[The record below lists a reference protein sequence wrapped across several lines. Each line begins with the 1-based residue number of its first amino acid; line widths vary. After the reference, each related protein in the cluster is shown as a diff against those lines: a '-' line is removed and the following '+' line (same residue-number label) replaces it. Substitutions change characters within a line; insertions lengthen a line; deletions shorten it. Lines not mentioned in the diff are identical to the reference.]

1 MTPADRESGNA
12 EWRYQVVD
20 GGGVI
25 SRQCAEAALH
35 CTDCTAA
42 LCRAAG
48 RKDYNVHSANKH
60 IDTIDRYTATGD
72 SCAML

>member
-1 MTPADRESGNA
+1 MLSGDIK
-12 EWRYQVVD
+12 WCGDVLVM
-20 GGGVI
+20 V
-25 SRQCAEAALH
+25 SRLH